1 LDNSCLWQFNMLKND
16 LWNIIHKDS
25 GYLLQGSGY
34 TGVGCISLGKHNDDY
49 VTWSISRFKKLGYE
63 Y

>member
-1 LDNSCLWQFNMLKND
+1 MLKND

-49 VTWSISRFKKLGYE
+49 VTWSISRSKKLGYE